1 MPVFAL
7 EDRMKFAVFGSGGV
21 GGYFGGRLA
30 QAGHDVTFIAR
41 GEHLIAITESG
52 LRVDSIGGDFVVNPA
67 KATDLPQSGGD
78 VDCVIVA
85 TKAWQLAESMEQ
97 LKPFVGEQTM
107 VLPLLNGIEHMDLLL
122 DTFGGKR
129 VLGGLCRISSF
140 VAGPGHVTHV
150 GVKPFISF
158 GELDH
163 TESQRVGKLRDTFS
177 VLDGIDVEV
186 PADIH
191 VAMWGKFILICSTS
205 GVGAVT
211 RQPFGIIR
219 NIPESRSML
228 KTAIEETVLVGR
240 AKDVNLP
247 LDMVDAVMQRV
258 DGFPETMVAS
268 MQKDI
273 MEERPSEL
281 EAQTGAVIRM
291 GHELGISTPTHEFI
305 YASLLPMEMKAREK

>member
-1 MPVFAL
+1 
-7 EDRMKFAVFGSGGV
+7 MKFAVFGAGGV

-41 GEHLIAITESG
+41 GEHLAAITESG

-67 KATDLPQSGGD
+67 KATDSPQSIGE

-85 TKAWQLAESMEQ
+85 TKAWQLAESIEK
-97 LKPFVGEQTM
+97 LKPLVGERTM
-107 VLPLLNGIEHMDLLL
+107 ILPLLNGIEHMDLLL
-122 DTFGGKR
+122 DAFGRER

-140 VAGPGHVTHV
+140 VAGPGHITHV

-163 TESQRVGKLRDTFS
+163 TESERVGQLKGIFS
-177 VLDGIDVEV
+177 ALDGMDVEV

-219 NIPESRSML
+219 NIPESRAIL
-228 KTAIEETVLVGR
+228 KTSIEEAVSVGR

-247 LDMVDAVMQRV
+247 SDMVDGIMRRV
-258 DGFPETMVAS
+258 DGFPESMVAS

-273 MEERPSEL
+273 MEGRPSEL
-281 EAQTGAVIRM
+281 EAQTGAVLRM
-291 GHELGISTPTHEFI
+291 GRELGVPTPTHEFI